1 MTWTIEEARSVP
13 CPKCDAQIAHPCIY
27 TGKKAASRMRAGRS
41 HQERIE
47 VMVNARR
54 AGKRH
59 VSDDFDV
66 IE

>member
-1 MTWTIEEARSVP
+1 MTWTIDEARSVH
-13 CPKCDAQIAHPCIY
+13 CPKCGADAGFACIY
-27 TGKKAASRMRAGRS
+27 TGKKALSRMRAGRS
-41 HQERIE
+41 HQDRIE

-54 AGKRH
+54 AGKRQ